1 MFFMPSGE
9 TISKYESDKNVSQ
22 NRILSAKSLI
32 FPNMKKISETL
43 SNSDAIARW
52 SSITF
57 FIHPACIGYCHV

>member
-32 FPNMKKISETL
+32 LPNMKKISEY
-43 SNSDAIARW
+43 AE
-52 SSITF
+52 
-57 FIHPACIGYCHV
+57 